1 MKINQTGGA
10 FVIDEEKFRKRLYHL
25 IEQSGKSQSEISR
38 KLGFTRTRLSN
49 ILHCKSTSVV
59 TLDVIADY
67 FGVSVDW
74 LLGRNDDNE

>member
-1 MKINQTGGA
+1 M
-10 FVIDEEKFRKRLYHL
+10 IDDEKFRKRLHFL

-38 KLGFTRTRLSN
+38 ELGFTRTRLSN
-49 ILHCKSTSVV
+49 ILYSKSTSVV

>member
-1 MKINQTGGA
+1 M
-10 FVIDEEKFRKRLYHL
+10 IDEEKFRNRLCSL
-25 IEQSGKSQSEISR
+25 IERSGKSQSEISR
-38 KLGFTRTRLSN
+38 ELGFTRTRLSN
-49 ILHCKSTSVV
+49 ILHSKSTSVA

>member
-1 MKINQTGGA
+1 M
-10 FVIDEEKFRKRLYHL
+10 IDEEKFRNRLHNL
-25 IEQSGKSQSEISR
+25 IEKSGKSQSEISR
-38 KLGFTRTRLSN
+38 ELGFTRTRLSN
-49 ILHCKSTSVV
+49 ILHSKSTSVA